1 MRKQIYLE
9 SVEFAMLLEL
19 AKKRR
24 LKPDQLII
32 EMIQKEYKCVKR
44 NSS

>member
-1 MRKQIYLE
+1 MRRQIYLE

-32 EMIQKEYKCVKR
+32 EMINKEYKCAKK
-44 NSS
+44 NLN